1 MQIAWKEEGGG
12 SGRNLG
18 RRVRMQRMLRER
30 GGEVCQEMGPAP
42 RQKEHMEEEEM
53 AARCGSGG
61 CHDAELSHPLQ
72 R

>member
-1 MQIAWKEEGGG
+1 MER
-12 SGRNLG
+12 GRWRQWQEPG
-18 RRVRMQRMLRER
+18 AQGEDTEDAQER
-30 GGEVCQEMGPAP
+30 GGEVCQEIGPAP

-72 R
+72 W